1 MASSGWQTEK
11 FATNSCFSSYV
22 CWKVNLNVNSITH
35 TGTNLTI
42 SGRVAWC
49 TRQREG
55 TSGGG
60 STTFGSSYPCSL
72 TPQGGS
78 TYTVVNGGVKQ
89 SVGSDYYGPSSSTW
103 FTVTIPNV
111 PATAT
116 SYTYSCSW
124 AAPGNNTGAY
134 GGTTSGSVS
143 WTLSFDASGTAP
155 AAPTVTLDS
164 FTDTSATLSMAV
176 SDYGTPAAA
185 SGRKLRGAV
194 LGLNSWTDPCRYQDV
209 TDVSSAT
216 VTLSNA
222 SGTGTTPLTLAGNT
236 QYYYGAEANNTVM
249 STHTIASN
257 AFITLPAYI
266 TNVTVADDGHNDMTI
281 SVLHDSEGSADT
293 VYTEYSYD
301 QQTWTAVPETFH
313 LTVYSATTVYLRREN
328 GAGITPVYTVSI
340 VPVTTIKLYGSVNN
354 QAKTIRKLYGSVN
367 GQSKRIRKLYGSV
380 NGRSKL
386 IFEDNS

>member
-1 MASSGWQTEK
+1 MAW
-11 FATNSCFSSYV
+11 
-22 CWKVNLNVNSITH
+22 
-35 TGTNLTI
+35 
-42 SGRVAWC
+42 VAVGSNAALY
-49 TRQREG
+49 E
-55 TSGGG
+55 G
-60 STTFGSSYPCSL
+60 STLRAYASFQYDNSS
-72 TPQGGS
+72 
-78 TYTVVNGGVKQ
+78 
-89 SVGSDYYGPSSSTW
+89 
-103 FTVTIPNV
+103 
-111 PATAT
+111 
-116 SYTYSCSW
+116 
-124 AAPGNNTGAY
+124 
-134 GGTTSGSVS
+134 GTTSRNCRLVIIPSGQNTFYVSFQNITINGSNKGTVTNVTQNYTGADSSHPAIWSGSVAAGS
-143 WTLSFDASGTAP
+143 VTVTWTNPWYAGTKNCTITGTVPTGAVAP

-164 FTDTSATLSMAV
+164 FTDTTVTLSMAV

-209 TDVSSAT
+209 TNVNSAT

-222 SGTGTTPLTLAGNT
+222 SGTGATPLTLAGNT
-236 QYYYGAEANNTVM
+236 QYYYGAEANNTAL

-328 GAGITPVYTVSI
+328 GAGVTPVYTVSI
-340 VPVTTIKLYGSVNN
+340 VPVTTIKLYGSVNG

>member
-1 MASSGWQTEK
+1 MASSGWLTEK

-22 CWKVNLNVNSITH
+22 CWNVNLYVSSITH
-35 TGTNLTI
+35 TGTDLTI
-42 SGRVAWC
+42 VGRAAWC
-49 TRQREG
+49 TRQRSG

-89 SVGSDYYGPSSSTW
+89 SVGSDYYAPSSSTL
-103 FTVTIPNV
+103 FTVTIHNV

-143 WTLSFDASGTAP
+143 WNLSFDASGTAP
-155 AAPTVTLDS
+155 DTPTVSIDS
-164 FTDTSATLSMAV
+164 IADTSAAFNVAV
-176 SDYGTPAAA
+176 ASYGDPAAA
-185 SGRKLRGAV
+185 SGRYIQAGILGGTTYAAPYRTANAV
-194 LGLNSWTDPCRYQDV
+194 DT
-209 TDVSSAT
+209 SSAT
-216 VTLSNA
+216 ITVDNSS
-222 SGTGTTPLTLAGNT
+222 SGTLTLQGNT
-236 QYYYGAEANNTVM
+236 EYHYGAFAHNTVLSS
-249 STHTIASN
+249 STVAQNT
-257 AFITLPAYI
+257 FITLPAYI
-266 TNVTVADDGHNDMTI
+266 TNVAVVDDGHNDMTI

-328 GAGITPVYTVSI
+328 GAGITPVYAVSI
-340 VPVTTIKLYGSVNN
+340 VPVTTIKLYGSVNG